1 MFFLIQWETFY
12 IFIFSAPKIVYFIF
26 YNVFSLRTWETIEQF
41 KWTAEEYDVYFRACL
56 AAEADDLMLTKSFEE
71 GLEKGRKEKEVA
83 IEKTKKIEKI
93 EMAKSMVLKRINV
106 NTISKITKLS
116 KEEIE
121 KLLP

>member
-1 MFFLIQWETFY
+1 
-12 IFIFSAPKIVYFIF
+12 VYFIF

-41 KWTAEEYDVYFRACL
+41 KGTAEEYDVYFRACL
-56 AAEADDLMLTKSFEE
+56 AAEADDLTLTKSFEE
-71 GLEKGRKEKEVA
+71 GLEKGREEKEVA
-83 IEKTKKIEKI
+83 IEKTKKIKKI

-106 NTISKITKLS
+106 NTISEITKLS

>member
-1 MFFLIQWETFY
+1 M
-12 IFIFSAPKIVYFIF
+12 YFIF

-71 GLEKGRKEKEVA
+71 GLEKGREEKEVALKKAEEEKEAA

-93 EMAKSMVLKRINV
+93 EMAKSIVLKRIIV
-106 NTISKITKLS
+106 NTSSEITKLS